1 MVQSVLVPGVSY
13 PEDRTLDK
21 EDLGTD
27 TAVFEIEVLGVSA
40 EIAVG
45 QGKYAF
51 IDQNLVFYP
60 VYLIADDKV
69 DVQIGVFELFSD
81 AQPNLL
87 DEDGDIDVSKL
98 GSPLL
103 YSFVSKEIVEDARS
117 GPEATT
123 EDPAPEDSA
132 KHQPADDKSEE
143 TAEIDVSR
151 IAEETTT
158 DESIIATREKEAYKK
173 GKKEPWIQTFMR
185 NNNFDIVENEGGGD
199 CLFASIRDG
208 LSRVG
213 VTTTVEEM
221 RSIVSDAATEA
232 TFDQYTA
239 LFTAISGEKDRIISE
254 ITRVAADHKEM
265 VRRAKKATDRSDKLE
280 LATKAKELADMH
292 KVLKVEKQD
301 ADNMLEEFDFMEGVS
316 NLDQM
321 KAKMQTKDYWG
332 DTFAITALERGM
344 KIKLILFS
352 EEAYRQKDLA
362 NVLQCGQ
369 DNDDMKEDP
378 EPEYY
383 LMLNY
388 LGYHYQL
395 ITYKGRGA
403 FFFKGIPFDVKKL
416 IMSRCLERL
425 AGPFYMIGE
434 FRDFM
439 EAQQVPMPDPVVE
452 VETLSDLYDD
462 GTVFQFY
469 DRSGDA
475 KPGRGSGETIKPGDQ
490 PLFARLGAEKGWR
503 KILSNSWAAP
513 FMLDGHKWQSVEHYY
528 QASKFKD
535 GNPQFYESFTLDVNP
550 GSALATDPA
559 VAEAAGGKTG
569 KYKKTD
575 VRPKDVSIDP
585 NFFDGK
591 HKDAL
596 EKALHAKFTQN
607 DDLKQVLLAT
617 KNAKLQRY
625 KRGAPASVAEDLMRV
640 RRMIEAEKS

>member
-1 MVQSVLVPGVSY
+1 MSKIASKP
-13 PEDRTLDK
+13 
-21 EDLGTD
+21 
-27 TAVFEIEVLGVSA
+27 SA
-40 EIAVG
+40 
-45 QGKYAF
+45 
-51 IDQNLVFYP
+51 D
-60 VYLIADDKV
+60 
-69 DVQIGVFELFSD
+69 
-81 AQPNLL
+81 
-87 DEDGDIDVSKL
+87 
-98 GSPLL
+98 
-103 YSFVSKEIVEDARS
+103 
-117 GPEATT
+117 
-123 EDPAPEDSA
+123 
-132 KHQPADDKSEE
+132 EE
-143 TAEIDVSR
+143 T
-151 IAEETTT
+151 
-158 DESIIATREKEAYKK
+158 IATREKEAYKK
-173 GKKEPWIQTFMR
+173 GKKEPWIQTFMH

-221 RSIVSDAATEA
+221 RAIVAEAATDA
-232 TFDQYTA
+232 TFDQYSS
-239 LFTAISGEKDRIISE
+239 LFNSIAGERDRISAE
-254 ITRVAADHKEM
+254 IKQVAADHKEM
-265 VRRAKKATDRSDKLE
+265 VRRAKQATDRSDKLA
-280 LATKAKELADMH
+280 LATKAKELSNAH
-292 KVLKVEKQD
+292 KLLKAEKQD
-301 ADNMLEEFDFMEGVS
+301 ADSMFGEFEFMDAVS
-316 NLDQM
+316 NLEDL

-369 DNDDMKEDP
+369 DNDDLKEDP

-403 FFFKGIPFDVKKL
+403 FFFKDIPFDVKKM
-416 IMSRCLERL
+416 IVSRCLERL

-439 EAQQVPMPDPVVE
+439 EAQQVPVPDPVIDI
-452 VETLSDLYDD
+452 ETLSDLYDD

-469 DRSGDA
+469 ERSSDA
-475 KPGRGSGETIKPGDQ
+475 KPGKGSGETIKPGDQ

-503 KILSNSWAAP
+503 KMLSNSWAAP
-513 FMLDGHKWQSVEHYY
+513 FTLDGHKWQSVEHYY

-535 GNPQFYESFTLDVNP
+535 GHPQFYESFSLDVNP
-550 GSALATDPA
+550 GAALSTDPA
-559 VAEAAGGKTG
+559 VAEAAGSKTG

-585 NFFDGK
+585 NFFDGR

-596 EKALHAKFTQN
+596 EKAIHAKFTQN
-607 DDLKQVLLAT
+607 DDLGQILMAT
-617 KNAKLQRY
+617 KNAKLQRF
-625 KRGAPASVAEDLMRV
+625 KRGAPAVVAEDLMRV
-640 RRMIEAEKS
+640 RNRMKTEASKA